1 MDSSLSVTT
10 YLNSFILI
18 SSMFFYFNFFVIAF
32 FYFAAYAAFFFNRP
46 SRTAEIT
53 VPATSATR
61 YITAFPTTGNTKI
74 PPCGAISVQSNAMEI
89 APATADPTIQEGS
102 TRRGTEMLR
111 MESHLL

>member
-1 MDSSLSVTT
+1 MF
-10 YLNSFILI
+10 FILI
-18 SSMFFYFNFFVIAF
+18 FCYCFSYFG
-32 FYFAAYAAFFFNRP
+32 AYAAFFFNRP

-53 VPATSATR
+53 GPATSATR

-89 APATADPTIQEGS
+89 APATADPTIQEGVHE
-102 TRRGTEMLR
+102 GGQMLR